1 MGAWRLVI
9 GEMDPED
16 RPHMVA
22 IQEAS
27 CSDEQWLGLQHVMRT
42 HGYRGFHT
50 KFAAKIS

>member
-16 RPHMVA
+16 RPHIVA

-42 HGYRGFHT
+42 HGYRGFHM
-50 KFAAKIS
+50 A